1 MPPGLARCYRLAGV
15 LGIDP
20 AGFSLRELTVM
31 AEARDRDQWDRLA
44 WLLAEIDNAGKSLAR
59 CFCEEEIEPTLPDD
73 KSLYV
78 LIAEAEKEEAAGK
91 AKRPRRA
98 PGVAE
103 YDPRVLQARQ
113 DRATKK

>member
-1 MPPGLARCYRLAGV
+1 
-15 LGIDP
+15 
-20 AGFSLRELTVM
+20 M
-31 AEARDRDQWDRLA
+31 AEARDRDQWDRLG

-59 CFCEEEIEPTLPDD
+59 AFSEDEIEPTLPDD
-73 KSLYV
+73 KNLHA
-78 LIAEAEKEEAAGK
+78 LIAEAEKEEAAGDTK
-91 AKRPRRA
+91 KPRRA